1 MWMLIS
7 IKDIDMHNKYNDMQ
21 DSYVHMQHKY
31 ADVQEKCKQTC
42 MTSNMLVAT

>member
-1 MWMLIS
+1 MLIF
-7 IKDIDMHNKYNDMQ
+7 IIDIDMHNKYNDMQ

-31 ADVQEKCKQTC
+31 ADVQEKCKHTC